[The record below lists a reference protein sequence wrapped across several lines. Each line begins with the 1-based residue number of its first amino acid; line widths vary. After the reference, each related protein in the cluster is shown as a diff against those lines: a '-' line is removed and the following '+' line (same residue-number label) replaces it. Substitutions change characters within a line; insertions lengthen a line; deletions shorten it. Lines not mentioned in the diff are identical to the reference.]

1 MQLVDQ
7 IRMRLNV
14 LEPTLLEITDDSAS
28 HRGHAG
34 NNGGGHFDVK
44 IVSSHFCKKSLIMR
58 HRLVYKALQDLMP
71 QQIHALSIKAI
82 ANDETLI

>member
-1 MQLVDQ
+1 MQLIDQ

-14 LEPTLLEITDDSAS
+14 LEPTDLQIKDDSAS

-34 NNGGGHFDVK
+34 NNGGGHFELK
-44 IVSSHFCKKSLIMR
+44 IVSSQFCNKSLIMR
-58 HRLVYKALQDLMP
+58 HRLIYEALQDLMP

-82 ANDETLI
+82 ASDEALI